1 MYGGDKAGRIGQM
14 DTYLVALIVKMV
26 SMERRS
32 STPPLSKYWTAI
44 RARTTQAS
52 ALRWA
57 RCHSATAA
65 AATGIA
71 CARHHNS
78 LLAAVRG
85 APPCTTRHSSLL
97 AASSFS
103 YSCSPQARARPC
115 CNPPSPPSMGTKGEK
130 PPGAPHF
137 RSPGASPSRT
147 LTTVPSDDDSNICKY
162 RKFLALRDLFH

>member
-1 MYGGDKAGRIGQM
+1 MNRR

-32 STPPLSKYWTAI
+32 STPPLSRYWTAI

-57 RCHSATAA
+57 RCHSVTAA

-103 YSCSPQARARPC
+103 YSPRTKARPS
-115 CNPPSPPSMGTKGEK
+115 CNLSPPSMGTKGEK

-147 LTTVPSDDDSNICKY
+147 LATVPSDDDSNTCATEN
-162 RKFLALRDLFH
+162 FSL

>member
-1 MYGGDKAGRIGQM
+1 
-14 DTYLVALIVKMV
+14 
-26 SMERRS
+26 MERRS
-32 STPPLSKYWTAI
+32 STPPLSRYWTAI

-103 YSCSPQARARPC
+103 CSCSPQARDRPC
-115 CNPPSPPSMGTKGEK
+115 CDPSSPPPPPSIGTKGEK
-130 PPGAPHF
+130 PPGAPRF
-137 RSPGASPSRT
+137 RSLRASPSRT
-147 LTTVPSDDDSNICKY
+147 RATVPLDEDDNICATEPFRKV
-162 RKFLALRDLFH
+162 RKFFALRNLFY

>member
-1 MYGGDKAGRIGQM
+1 
-14 DTYLVALIVKMV
+14 
-26 SMERRS
+26 MERRS
-32 STPPLSKYWTAI
+32 STPPLSRYWTAI

-85 APPCTTRHSSLL
+85 APPCTTRHSPLL

-103 YSCSPQARARPC
+103 YSCSPRARNRPC
-115 CNPPSPPSMGTKGEK
+115 CTASSPPLMSTKGEK
-130 PPGAPHF
+130 PPGALHF
-137 RSPGASPSRT
+137 RSPGASPSQT
-147 LTTVPSDDDSNICKY
+147 LVTVPSDENNICN
-162 RKFLALRDLFH
+162 RKFLALRNHFIN

>member
-1 MYGGDKAGRIGQM
+1 
-14 DTYLVALIVKMV
+14 MV
-26 SMERRS
+26 SMDRRS
-32 STPPLSKYWTAI
+32 STPPLSRYWTAI

-78 LLAAVRG
+78 FLAAVRG

-103 YSCSPQARARPC
+103 CSCSPQARDRPC
-115 CNPPSPPSMGTKGEK
+115 CSSSSPPWISTKGEK

-137 RSPGASPSRT
+137 RSLGASPSQR
-147 LTTVPSDDDSNICKY
+147 LATVPSDDNTCATEMFRNVKKVSC
-162 RKFLALRDLFH
+162 FLRDLL